1 MFRILQGDVGCG
13 KTIVSLLSI
22 ANVIESKHQCAFMG
36 PTEVLSSQHYNLA
49 KQLFKNSDIV
59 VEFLTGKTDIKK
71 RKVILEKLKNGE
83 IDLIIGTH
91 ALFQK
96 KN

>member
-36 PTEVLSSQHYNLA
+36 PTEVLSNNIIICQKAFS
-49 KQLFKNSDIV
+49 KFKYRS
-59 VEFLTGKTDIKK
+59 
-71 RKVILEKLKNGE
+71 
-83 IDLIIGTH
+83 
-91 ALFQK
+91 
-96 KN
+96 